1 MPLLQ
6 VARSE
11 SPDACYVRGDM
22 RRLPFATGAFNL
34 VVNFFTSFGYFA
46 TDDEN
51 RQVLAEVHRV
61 LARGGAFVLDYLN
74 ADQVRRTLVPHDTRR
89 VGHRTVTQDRTI
101 TPDGKY
107 VEKTIHATGFATTYL
122 ERVRLFE
129 PGDLRCLLQEAG
141 LVVEHE
147 MGDYQGSALTAE
159 SPRAIFLTRR
169 AA

>member
-1 MPLLQ
+1 
-6 VARSE
+6 
-11 SPDACYVRGDM
+11 
-22 RRLPFATGAFNL
+22 
-34 VVNFFTSFGYFA
+34 
-46 TDDEN
+46 
-51 RQVLAEVHRV
+51 
-61 LARGGAFVLDYLN
+61 
-74 ADQVRRTLVPHDTRR
+74 